1 MPLEVDV
8 PLGGNRQSGAVIIGL
23 VNNMPDGALRAT
35 EIQFA
40 TLLALA
46 AGTRP
51 IRLRLSYLPQVQR
64 GPEAQERISAAYWPL
79 ADLLADG
86 PDALIV
92 TGTEPR
98 SSELEAEPYWQ
109 QMVGLLEWTQSHGT
123 PSIWSCLAA
132 HAAALA
138 LDGIRRQRLPE
149 KRFGVF
155 THRAAAEHP
164 LFSGIGES
172 IVTPHSRWNE
182 LPVEAL
188 GAAGYILGSVSPET
202 GADCF
207 LREGQ
212 APILCFQGHPEY
224 ESTTLLLEYRRDVGR
239 FLRGE
244 RETWPASPHGYFST
258 DALKLLDAFRSR
270 AESARDPA
278 LLGEFPATELAGG
291 LTASWQAGAARI
303 YRNWLMEIT
312 ERCARTRPR
321 QSMRV

>member
-8 PLGGNRQSGAVIIGL
+8 PPGGNRESGAVIIGL
-23 VNNMPDGALRAT
+23 INNMPDGALRAT
-35 EIQFA
+35 ETQFA

-46 AGTRP
+46 AAARP
-51 IRLRLSYLPQVQR
+51 IRLRLSYLPEVQR
-64 GPEAQERISAAYWPL
+64 GPDAQERISAAYWPL
-79 ADLLADG
+79 EDLLADA

-109 QMVGLLEWTQSHGT
+109 RTIDLLEWVQEHAR

-138 LDGIRRQRLPE
+138 LDGIHRQRLPQ

-155 THRAAAEHP
+155 THRAASKHP

-188 GAAGYILGSVSPET
+188 RSAGYTLGSVSPET

-207 LREGQ
+207 LREGE

-239 FLRGE
+239 FLRRE
-244 RETWPASPHGYFST
+244 RETWPTSPHDYFST
-258 DALKLLDAFRSR
+258 DALKLLDTFRSR

-278 LLGEFPATELAGG
+278 LLTEFPTSELAAG
-291 LTASWQAGAARI
+291 LTASWQASATRI
-303 YRNWLMEIT
+303 YRNWLNEIT
-312 ERCARTRPR
+312 ERRARIRPR